1 MIDDLGLVPTF
12 RAKHNSNF
20 RPGLALKWN
29 LNFTLVEFQGKIY
42 WGHVPTSMFHVSC
55 SMSHVPVSQHPLHV
69 MLPSKKVST
78 YRVTQTL

>member
-29 LNFTLVEFQGKIY
+29 LNFTLAEFQGKI
-42 WGHVPTSMFHVSC
+42 WW
-55 SMSHVPVSQHPLHV
+55 VPV
-69 MLPSKKVST
+69 KNT
-78 YRVTQTL
+78 AD

>member
-29 LNFTLVEFQGKIY
+29 LNFTLLVFQGKIG
-42 WGHVPTSMFHVSC
+42 WVPAETIGE
-55 SMSHVPVSQHPLHV
+55 
-69 MLPSKKVST
+69 T
-78 YRVTQTL
+78 IE